1 MRSAGLRG
9 RATAIG
15 ITLAAL
21 SLTVTSLASCTGQ
34 ARPNSSEP
42 AQPNEPAKQPHR
54 GSRVRHRQDP
64 ARGDHHAGEPVVRL
78 VLRHLS
84 RCRRHPRQQRP
95 VHRVRTRPAHQ
106 RLRQAVP
113 RPEPGER
120 RRRPQHGRSDRRH
133 RRRQDGRVR
142 PDRRGPAQP
151 GLQRHQPADA
161 GVPARQ
167 PAGRDGL
174 PRRPGDPEL
183 LDLRPGLRPAGSH
196 VRAGRLLVPALPPV
210 PGQRLVGAL
219 RQHEPGQLRERPGA
233 GRGRGRRSSSRTSRP
248 PSAPAWPPTA
258 SPRSPAPASPTRR
271 SSRRP
276 RPAWATSPPPS
287 ASSCSAPAAR
297 TWPSGSTPGRT

>member
-21 SLTVTSLASCTGQ
+21 SLTVTSLAGCTGQ
-34 ARPNSSEP
+34 PGQTSQPSQQR
-42 AQPNEPAKQPHR
+42 AQPEPHR

-64 ARGDHHAGEPVVRL
+64 ARRGHHAGEPVVRL

-84 RCRRHPRQQRP
+84 RCRRHPGEERP
-95 VHRVRTRPAHQ
+95 VHRVRARPAHQ
-106 RLRQAVP
+106 GLRQAVP
-113 RPEPGER
+113 RSEPGER
-120 RRRPQHGRSDRRH
+120 RSRAHHGRRDHRH

-161 GVPARQ
+161 GVPAQQ

-183 LDLRPGLRPAGSH
+183 LDLRPATSSCRITC
-196 VRAGRLLVPALPPV
+196 
-210 PGQRLVGAL
+210 
-219 RQHEPGQLRERPGA
+219 
-233 GRGRGRRSSSRTSRP
+233 SSR
-248 PSAPAWPPTA
+248 
-258 SPRSPAPASPTRR
+258 
-271 SSRRP
+271 
-276 RPAWATSPPPS
+276 
-287 ASSCSAPAAR
+287 
-297 TWPSGSTPGRT
+297 STPGPCRPTCTWSAAGRRAAPAPTRTAA